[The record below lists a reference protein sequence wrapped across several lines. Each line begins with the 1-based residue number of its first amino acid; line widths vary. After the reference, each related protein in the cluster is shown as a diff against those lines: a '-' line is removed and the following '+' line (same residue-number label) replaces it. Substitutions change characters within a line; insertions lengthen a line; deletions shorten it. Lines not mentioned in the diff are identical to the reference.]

1 MHKNNIFYPEY
12 YRTVNIRY
20 SKDAKT
26 VKTARAWLAVND
38 DGKRI
43 WTLDDNTTVLGD
55 NEIIFWWY

>member
-1 MHKNNIFYPEY
+1 MHKNNTFYPEY

-26 VKTARAWLAVND
+26 VKTGIAWLAVND

-43 WTLDDNTTVLGD
+43 WTLDDNKTVLGD
-55 NEIIFWWY
+55 NEIIVWWY

>member
-1 MHKNNIFYPEY
+1 MHKNNTFYPEY

-26 VKTARAWLAVND
+26 VKTGIAWLAVND